1 MFKLFV
7 YKYKFLC
14 FCKCHFYSDEYQ
26 VIFLGV
32 LLGGALSDMC
42 RHWELTKCELFTGPN
57 TALQILVFKHSIKQ
71 LQHFLEHDAD
81 DDGMIREDKGLFPEV
96 YDEGC

>member
-1 MFKLFV
+1 MLM
-7 YKYKFLC
+7 LLQMS
-14 FCKCHFYSDEYQ
+14 FYSDEYQ
-26 VIFLGV
+26 ANSLVV

-42 RHWELTKCELFTGPN
+42 RHWELTKVKLITGSN

-71 LQHFLEHDAD
+71 LQHLGCLEHDAD
-81 DDGMIREDKGLFPEV
+81 VDGMIREDKALFPEV